1 MFLLTTKNQCKFELE
16 VYMYLTAG
24 EIMSRPVICVKSDT
38 SVRNLMDL
46 LNEKQ
51 ISGVPVVDEQE
62 DLVGVISITDL
73 LSLSIGSSVDFGVSD
88 FHTSPAMDGLS
99 LANSLLEPA
108 DEAMDYRVSEL
119 MSSNII
125 TAEEDVLIGELAH
138 IMLSHKI
145 HRLIIVRGHKAV
157 GVVSVGDILRALQ
170 DNHRKVI

>member
-62 DLVGVISITDL
+62 DLVVVISITDL
-73 LSLSIGSSVDFGVSD
+73 LSLSR
-88 FHTSPAMDGLS
+88 H
-99 LANSLLEPA
+99 
-108 DEAMDYRVSEL
+108 
-119 MSSNII
+119 
-125 TAEEDVLIGELAH
+125 
-138 IMLSHKI
+138 
-145 HRLIIVRGHKAV
+145 
-157 GVVSVGDILRALQ
+157 
-170 DNHRKVI
+170 